1 LKKVIGRKDRKGIF
15 GAGIVFNSA
24 RKRMFMSRQIIELCG
39 AYGEKL
45 AYKVYLIPVGHQ
57 PGISWTAFSTTDVA
71 ALSLCTPE

>member
-1 LKKVIGRKDRKGIF
+1 
-15 GAGIVFNSA
+15 
-24 RKRMFMSRQIIELCG
+24 MSRQIIELCG